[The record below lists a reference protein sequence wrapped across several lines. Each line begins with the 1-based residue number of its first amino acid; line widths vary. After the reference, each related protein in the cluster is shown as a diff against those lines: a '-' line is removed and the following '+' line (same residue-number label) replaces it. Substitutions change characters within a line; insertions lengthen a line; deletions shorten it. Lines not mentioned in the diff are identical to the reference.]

1 MLLYNT
7 RLRLFP
13 VKLKSKWSGSFM
25 VKEVKSFGVVELI
38 NPATSDPKNTW
49 IVNGK
54 RLKTYNGDDIERLTT
69 AIHLQD
75 P

>member
-1 MLLYNT
+1 
-7 RLRLFP
+7 
-13 VKLKSKWSGSFM
+13 M